1 MSWSGWL
8 LHRHIYVKIIQITL
22 CCILLYVIY
31 TSKNKFKKFHK
42 VNPPSLFSLKF
53 SWLLLL
59 LYFAIVKNLESLW
72 WLRRCTAQISFQENL
87 WWKGKWLLLSFCPW
101 PLLAFDGNTV
111 EILSQAIMAHYGWF
125 LLLGIFVLGTPISLL
140 ETFSELHCSLRLFLP
155 NSFHSPLLSQ
165 GQSCMVVHL
174 LLCSLLFITHKHFPN
189 TSLAHL
195 ILFWHQQDWKLR
207 AYSLFS

>member
-42 VNPPSLFSLKF
+42 VNSPSLFSLKF

-72 WLRRCTAQISFQENL
+72 WLWRCTAQISFQENL

-125 LLLGIFVLGTPISLL
+125 SSIGHFCFGDPYQPAGDFLRAALQSQALPTQFFPFPSSVTGSVLHGGPPTPV
-140 ETFSELHCSLRLFLP
+140 F
-155 NSFHSPLLSQ
+155 SPLHYSQ
-165 GQSCMVVHL
+165 AFPQYISC
-174 LLCSLLFITHKHFPN
+174 
-189 TSLAHL
+189 TSNSVLTSTRLEA
-195 ILFWHQQDWKLR
+195 
-207 AYSLFS
+207 